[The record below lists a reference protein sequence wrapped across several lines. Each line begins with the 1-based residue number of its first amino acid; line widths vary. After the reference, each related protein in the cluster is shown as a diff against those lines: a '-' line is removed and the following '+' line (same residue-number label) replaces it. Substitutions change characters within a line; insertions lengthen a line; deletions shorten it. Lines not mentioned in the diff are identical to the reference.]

1 MTRSLCQP
9 FICPIP
15 LAAVLAALALSGW
28 LASLPSDVHAQ
39 SQDYETTTPTSEDA
53 AAESDPAANSDS
65 SSNSGKARTSDK
77 DTASD
82 KAESTTAEDSEAVK
96 AGRKALR
103 SSARFPWYDADKD
116 ELSRIKLPKE
126 APEPD
131 PNVQP
136 TQLDWAFPDWFVN
149 PIATLIQVGIYLIL
163 AILLGLILFLLVR
176 AYLNREAKGSETS
189 RSGDDEDVEGD
200 ADRMDALPFPVARPR
215 GDLLSEA
222 RRLYEAGDYAQAIVY
237 LFSYQ
242 LVALDRHQAIHL
254 VRGKTNRQYVQ
265 ELRPQQRLAAMV
277 THTMLAFE
285 DVFFGRYPLE
295 RQRFEACWN
304 ELNEFH
310 QILQKAG
317 TA

>member
-1 MTRSLCQP
+1 MTRSPCQP
-9 FICPIP
+9 FT
-15 LAAVLAALALSGW
+15 LRFSTVVAVAVLALSGW
-28 LASLPSDVHAQ
+28 TASHSTEVRAQ
-39 SQDYETTTPTSEDA
+39 SQDNQTTTATSA
-53 AAESDPAANSDS
+53 
-65 SSNSGKARTSDK
+65 
-77 DTASD
+77 
-82 KAESTTAEDSEAVK
+82 AESTTPDELEAVK

-103 SSARFPWYDADKD
+103 TSAKFPWYDAEKD

-131 PNVQP
+131 PNLQR
-136 TQLDWAFPDWFVN
+136 TQFDWSFPDWFVN
-149 PIATLIQVGIYLIL
+149 PIAALIQIAIYLVL
-163 AILLGLILFLLVR
+163 AALLALIIFLLVR
-176 AYLNREAKGSETS
+176 AYLNREAKGSETTS
-189 RSGDDEDVEGD
+189 SGEDEDVEGD

-222 RRLYEAGDYAQAIVY
+222 RRLYEAGDYAQAIIY